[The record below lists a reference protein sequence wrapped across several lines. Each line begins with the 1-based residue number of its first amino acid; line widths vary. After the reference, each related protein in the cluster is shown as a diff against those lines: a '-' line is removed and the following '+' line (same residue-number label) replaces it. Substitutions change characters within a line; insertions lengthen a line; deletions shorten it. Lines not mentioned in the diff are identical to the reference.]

1 MGISLNPDTFTQ
13 GGLLNNAD
21 IRIEN
26 ARFLLYDYDGKS
38 DKESPGIMFDAIP
51 LDGGNPIN
59 QFIACGDAKDWAIS
73 SDGQE
78 LTPAGDSSPSGIR
91 NNTNLALFIK
101 ELVNLSYP
109 KHLLDNFKA
118 GSLNGLEIHIV
129 RKKRPDA
136 GQGGSSDKEILMPT
150 KIITLPGEKSKGK
163 TTTAA
168 ASSRPATSTSAAPAP
183 AASSSGANV
192 SDDHK
197 ALVLEAIKKVM
208 DGKEKI
214 GKVDL
219 RKAVFGSLT
228 GMTGAEKTAAV
239 KLLQDEN
246 WMADNS
252 YPISG
257 DTVENMAA

>member
-21 IRIEN
+21 IRMEN
-26 ARFLLYDYDGKS
+26 CRFLLYDYDGKS
-38 DKESPGIMFDAIP
+38 DKESPGLMFDAIP

-118 GSLNGLEIHIV
+118 GSWNGLEIHIV

-150 KIITLPGEKSKGK
+150 KIITLPGEKSKSK
-163 TTTAA
+163 TATTSAKPAATSGATAA
-168 ASSRPATSTSAAPAP
+168 AP

-197 ALVLEAIKKVM
+197 ALVLEAVKKVM
-208 DGKEKI
+208 DGKEKM

-219 RKAVFGSLT
+219 RKAVFQSLT
-228 GMTGAEKTAAV
+228 GLTGAEKTAAV

-246 WMADNS
+246 WMAENS